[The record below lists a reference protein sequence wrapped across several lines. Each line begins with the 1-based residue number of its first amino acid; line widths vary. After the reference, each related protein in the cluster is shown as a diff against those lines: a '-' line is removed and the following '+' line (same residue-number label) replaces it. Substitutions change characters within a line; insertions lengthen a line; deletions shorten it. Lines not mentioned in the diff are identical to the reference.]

1 MSVAGFVLSLVG
13 VLVLPIVTGPLGV
26 IFSCLGLKSKKKK
39 GLAIA
44 GLIIGII
51 DIVYAV
57 IQLGKVA

>member
-13 VLVLPIVTGPLGV
+13 VLVLPIVTGPLGI
-26 IFSCLGLKSKKKK
+26 IFSSIGLKSKKKK

-51 DIVYAV
+51 DVVYAI
-57 IQLGKVA
+57 IQLGNVA